1 MDGLITLAQQPAN
14 PEGQFFLF
22 EIFSTILS
30 GSYAVIPSLGVGII
44 LLTILVRIVL
54 LPLSIKQ
61 TRSMREMQRV
71 QPEVKRIQA
80 KYKGK
85 KDATARQKMNEEMM
99 GLYKEHGVNPL
110 GGCFPL
116 VLQFPAL
123 IGLFYVVRAPLKYLG
138 YSVPEGAGSVVAPGQ
153 FLAQKVT
160 GIMQTLQDSKLT
172 DDLIHHA
179 LRVNQFLGI
188 RLDCSSSATLSG
200 KDPSRIGAVCGNGV
214 VDALPYLLLVLLM
227 GLTTYYQQKQMQ
239 GRQGGT
245 TEQAAQMQ
253 MFARIMP
260 ILLMVFSYSFPSGV
274 VLYWLTT
281 NIWTIGQQRLM
292 FRMAPPVAPG
302 GGAGDGKATKKRER
316 ERPESAKP
324 SKGPQGGDRDGAKNV
339 GATGRSQNA
348 RKKRRRR

>member
-1 MDGLITLAQQPAN
+1 MDGFISLAQGLAN

-22 EIFSTILS
+22 EIFSTILA

-54 LPLSIKQ
+54 LPLSIKT

-99 GLYKEHGVNPL
+99 ALYKEHGVHPL

-138 YSVPEGAGSVVAPGQ
+138 YSVPEGASSVVPPGQ
-153 FLAQKVT
+153 FLAQKVS
-160 GIMQTLQDSKLT
+160 GVMETLQDSKLA

-179 LRVNQFLGI
+179 LRVNEFLGI
-188 RLDCSSSATLSG
+188 RLDCSSSATLGGS
-200 KDPSRIGAVCGNGV
+200 DPSRIGAVCGNGV

-227 GLTTYYQQKQMQ
+227 GLTTYYQQRQMQ
-239 GRQGGT
+239 ARQTGT
-245 TEQAAQMQ
+245 TEQTQQMQ
-253 MFARIMP
+253 MMGRIMP
-260 ILLMVFSYSFPSGV
+260 IMLMVFSYSFPSGV

-292 FRMAPPVAPG
+292 FRAPPAAPG
-302 GGAGDGKATKKRER
+302 GAAGDGKATKKRDR

>member
-1 MDGLITLAQQPAN
+1 MDGFITLAQQLAN
-14 PEGQFFLF
+14 PEGRFFLF
-22 EIFSTILS
+22 EIFSTILA

-85 KDATARQKMNEEMM
+85 KDATARQKMNEETMA
-99 GLYKEHGVNPL
+99 LYKEHGVNPL

-138 YSVPEGAGSVVAPGQ
+138 YSVPEGAGAVVAPGQ

-160 GIMQTLQDSKLT
+160 GLMETLQGSRLA

-200 KDPSRIGAVCGNGV
+200 RDPSRIGAVCGNGL
-214 VDALPYLLLVLLM
+214 VDALPYLTLVILM
-227 GLTTYYQQKQMQ
+227 GLTTYYQQRQMQ
-239 GRQGGT
+239 ARQAGT
-245 TEQAAQMQ
+245 TEQAQQMQ

-260 ILLMVFSYSFPSGV
+260 IMLMVFSYSFPSGV

-281 NIWTIGQQRLM
+281 NLWTIGQQRLM
-292 FRMAPPVAPG
+292 FRVAPPPG
-302 GGAGDGKATKKRER
+302 TGAAGDGKATKKRER

-339 GATGRSQNA
+339 GGAGRSQNA

>member
-1 MDGLITLAQQPAN
+1 MDGFISLAQQPAN
-14 PEGQFFLF
+14 PDGQFFLF
-22 EIFSTILS
+22 EIFSTILA

-44 LLTILVRIVL
+44 LLTIVVRIVL

-99 GLYKEHGVNPL
+99 ALYKEHGVNPL

-116 VLQFPAL
+116 VLQFSAL

-239 GRQGGT
+239 GRQAGT
-245 TEQAAQMQ
+245 TDQAAQMQ

-260 ILLMVFSYSFPSGV
+260 IMLMVFSYSFPSGV

-302 GGAGDGKATKKRER
+302 SGAGGGEATKKRER

>member
-1 MDGLITLAQQPAN
+1 MISLAQQPAN

-85 KDATARQKMNEEMM
+85 KDSTARQKMNEEMM
-99 GLYKEHGVNPL
+99 ALYKEHGVNPF

-138 YSVPEGAGSVVAPGQ
+138 YSVPDGAGSVVPPAQ
-153 FLAQKVT
+153 FVAQKVS
-160 GIMQTLQDSKLT
+160 GVMETLQHSRLA

-179 LRVNQFLGI
+179 LRVNEFLGI
-188 RLDCSSSATLSG
+188 RLDCSSSATLG
-200 KDPSRIGAVCGNGV
+200 GNDPSRIGAVCGNGL
-214 VDALPYLLLVLLM
+214 VDALPYLLLVILM
-227 GLTTYYQQKQMQ
+227 GLTTFYQQRQMQ
-239 GRQGGT
+239 SRQAGT
-245 TEQAAQMQ
+245 TEQTQQMQ
-253 MFARIMP
+253 MFGRIMP
-260 ILLMVFSYSFPSGV
+260 IMLMVFSYSFPSGV

-281 NIWTIGQQRLM
+281 NAWTIGQQRLM
-292 FRMAPPVAPG
+292 FRVAPPVGAG
-302 GGAGDGKATKKRER
+302 AAGDGKATKKRER

-324 SKGPQGGDRDGAKNV
+324 SKGPQVTDREGAKNV
-339 GATGRSQNA
+339 GATGRSRNA
-348 RKKRRRR
+348 RKKRRKR

>member
-1 MDGLITLAQQPAN
+1 MHGFISLAQELAN

-22 EIFSTILS
+22 EIFSTILA

-99 GLYKEHGVNPL
+99 GLYKEHGVNPF

-116 VLQFPAL
+116 LLQFPAL

-153 FLAQKVT
+153 FLAQRVS
-160 GIMQTLQDSKLT
+160 GIMETVQDSKLA
-172 DDLIHHA
+172 DDLIQHA
-179 LRVNQFLGI
+179 LRVNEFLGL
-188 RLDCSSSATLSG
+188 RLDCSASATLGGS
-200 KDPSRIGAVCGNGV
+200 DPSRIGAVCGNGV
-214 VDALPYLLLVLLM
+214 VDALPYLLLVVLM
-227 GLTTYYQQKQMQ
+227 GLTTYYQQRQMQ
-239 GRQGGT
+239 ARQGGT
-245 TEQAAQMQ
+245 SEQAQQMQ
-253 MFARIMP
+253 MFMRIMP
-260 ILLMVFSYSFPSGV
+260 VMLMVFSYSFPSGV

-281 NIWTIGQQRLM
+281 NVWTIGQQQLM
-292 FRMAPPVAPG
+292 FRMAPPVTPG
-302 GGAGDGKATKKRER
+302 AAGDGKATKKRDR

-339 GATGRSQNA
+339 GGTGRSEN
-348 RKKRRRR
+348 

>member
-1 MDGLITLAQQPAN
+1 MDGFITLAQQLAN
-14 PEGQFFLF
+14 PEGRFFLF
-22 EIFSTILS
+22 EIFSTILA

-85 KDATARQKMNEEMM
+85 KDATARQKMNEETMA
-99 GLYKEHGVNPL
+99 LYKEHGVNPL

-138 YSVPEGAGSVVAPGQ
+138 YSVPEGAGAVVAPGQ

-160 GIMQTLQDSKLT
+160 GVMETLQDSRLA

-200 KDPSRIGAVCGNGV
+200 RDPSRIGAVCGNGL
-214 VDALPYLLLVLLM
+214 VDALPYLTLVILM
-227 GLTTYYQQKQMQ
+227 GLTTYYQQRQMQ
-239 GRQGGT
+239 ARQAGT
-245 TEQAAQMQ
+245 TEQAQQMQ

-260 ILLMVFSYSFPSGV
+260 IMLMVFSYSFPSGV

-281 NIWTIGQQRLM
+281 NLWTIGQQRLM
-292 FRMAPPVAPG
+292 FRVAPPPG
-302 GGAGDGKATKKRER
+302 PGAAGDGKATKKRDR

-339 GATGRSQNA
+339 GGTGRSQNA